1 MTINPAKVF
10 LFKGF
15 FPSTER
21 IWFFYVWYALQKFYE
36 VFIRF
41 CGGQAPHRKFQF
53 DRHGFC
59 KSV

>member
-1 MTINPAKVF
+1 MTVNPAKVF

-36 VFIRF
+36 VFVGDKHLIESF
-41 CGGQAPHRKFQF
+41 SLTGMDFVKVFK
-53 DRHGFC
+53 DL
-59 KSV
+59 